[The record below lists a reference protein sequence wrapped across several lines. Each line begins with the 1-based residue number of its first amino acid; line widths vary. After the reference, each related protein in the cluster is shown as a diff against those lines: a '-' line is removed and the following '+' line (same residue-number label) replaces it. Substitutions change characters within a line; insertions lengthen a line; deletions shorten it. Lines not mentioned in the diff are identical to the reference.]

1 MKQKCFN
8 VFQPQTPLDVIGT
21 SINYAA
27 TRKLKG
33 SETLDL
39 VESVIY
45 CATVDQQSQV
55 LEVSLIWYPSGFLC
69 CNIITTLIP
78 NDILHRFRV
87 Y

>member
-1 MKQKCFN
+1 MY
-8 VFQPQTPLDVIGT
+8 FQPQTPLDVIGT

-55 LEVSLIWYPSGFLC
+55 LEVILI
-69 CNIITTLIP
+69 
-78 NDILHRFRV
+78 
-87 Y
+87 

>member
-1 MKQKCFN
+1 MY
-8 VFQPQTPLDVIGT
+8 FQPQTPLDVIGT

-27 TRKLKG
+27 TRKLKN

-55 LEVSLIWYPSGFLC
+55 LEVIFILISKS
-69 CNIITTLIP
+69 IP
-78 NDILHRFRV
+78 MFKYKRQWKSIVF
-87 Y
+87 

>member
-1 MKQKCFN
+1 MY
-8 VFQPQTPLDVIGT
+8 FQPQTPLDVIGT

-27 TRKLKG
+27 TRKLKN

-55 LEVSLIWYPSGFLC
+55 LEVIFILISKW
-69 CNIITTLIP
+69 
-78 NDILHRFRV
+78 ILMFKKIK
-87 Y
+87 

>member
-1 MKQKCFN
+1 MLISSNMKQKYFN

-55 LEVSLIWYPSGFLC
+55 LEVIFILISKEAG
-69 CNIITTLIP
+69 
-78 NDILHRFRV
+78 H
-87 Y
+87 

>member
-1 MKQKCFN
+1 MY
-8 VFQPQTPLDVIGT
+8 FQPQTPLDVIGT

-27 TRKLKG
+27 TRKLKN

-55 LEVSLIWYPSGFLC
+55 LEVIFILISKS
-69 CNIITTLIP
+69 IP
-78 NDILHRFRV
+78 MFKRQWKSIVF
-87 Y
+87 

>member
-1 MKQKCFN
+1 MY
-8 VFQPQTPLDVIGT
+8 FQPQTPLDVIGT

-55 LEVSLIWYPSGFLC
+55 LEVILIWYPSRILC
-69 CNIITTLIP
+69 CMKKKIA
-78 NDILHRFRV
+78 V
-87 Y
+87 YHNQFDTQ